1 MIRVLKK
8 YASLM
13 MITFFLIIPVIPR
26 AKVIWFLFLTK
37 QSFLRFTG
45 RLGGNYGRE

>member
-1 MIRVLKK
+1 MKVVLKK

-13 MITFFLIIPVIPR
+13 LITFFLMIPVMPR

-37 QSFLRFTG
+37 QSLLRFIG
-45 RLGGNYGRE
+45 RLG